1 MKVYL
6 VGMPGSG
13 KSYLGR
19 QIAEALSL
27 PFVDLDSEIEKREGC
42 AIPEI
47 FSNKGED
54 YFRQKE
60 AESLLEWAS
69 KNESFIMATGGGAPC
84 FYNGIDILNS
94 TGITIFLEV
103 PLPTLISRLSNK
115 SDRPLL
121 KNESED
127 QLREKLQSLMDK
139 RLSVY
144 RKSAMTIS
152 KPSAPKILEKLR
164 IKN

>member
-6 VGMPGSG
+6 IGMPGSG

-19 QIAEALSL
+19 QIADALSL
-27 PFVDLDSEIEKREGC
+27 PFVDLDGEIEKREGFG
-42 AIPEI
+42 IPEI

-121 KNESED
+121 QTESED
-127 QLREKLQSLMDK
+127 QLQEKLQSLMDK
-139 RLSVY
+139 RLHVY
-144 RKSAMTIS
+144 RKSAITIS
-152 KPSAPKILEKLR
+152 KPSASKILEKLR